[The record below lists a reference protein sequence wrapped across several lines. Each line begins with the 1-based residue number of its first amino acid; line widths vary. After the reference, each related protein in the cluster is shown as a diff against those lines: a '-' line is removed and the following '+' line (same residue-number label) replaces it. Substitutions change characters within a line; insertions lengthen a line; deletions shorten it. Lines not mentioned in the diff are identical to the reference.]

1 MNPQSSI
8 VSESYRVTNY
18 GNNRFTQLNDNFENE
33 DPLNFN
39 DNLNIDSNKKGDT
52 SLKEYEFKIII
63 LGEFNVGKTSLIKR
77 YVENKFNESNEN
89 TNNLNIYN
97 KKIRIDNKTIVKL
110 NIWDTAGEEKT
121 TTLMKNHFKD
131 ASGCL
136 IVYDISRKSTFNQ
149 IEKWINEIKDN
160 SPHYCINVLIGN
172 KSDLSVERKV
182 DCEEGVNLGKKYNF
196 SFYECSAKSGNNV
209 AIAFES
215 LCNSIIDRRNEGDIE
230 ERKTIRINQ
239 NDNNENKKGKCCLFK
254 K

>member
-1 MNPQSSI
+1 MNP
-8 VSESYRVTNY
+8 SENTNSEANRITNY
-18 GNNRFTQLNDNFENE
+18 GNNRFTQLNDNFEND

-39 DNLNIDSNKKGDT
+39 ETLNIDKYDT
-52 SLKEYEFKIII
+52 SIKQYEFKIIL
-63 LGEFNVGKTSLIKR
+63 LGEFNVGKTSIIKR
-77 YVENKFNESNEN
+77 YIENNFNQSNEKN
-89 TNNLNIYN
+89 TNSNIYN
-97 KKIRIDNKTIVKL
+97 KTIRIDNKTLVKL
-110 NIWDTAGEEKT
+110 NIWDTAGEEEFNPLIKQ
-121 TTLMKNHFKD
+121 HFQD
-131 ASGCL
+131 ASGSL
-136 IVYDISRKSTFNQ
+136 IVYDISNKKSFNK
-149 IEKWINEIKDN
+149 IEKWINEIKEK
-160 SPHYCINVLIGN
+160 SPHHCINVLIGN